1 MNTESASGSPL
12 AAAIIGAE
20 NLEESLKFYRDVI
33 GLDTSPVET
42 WAGPAFERLWNL
54 PKGASA
60 RAALCQAGSDEVGR
74 VLLAEFDSPDRQRV
88 RENGERRAYS
98 LFNLNFYT
106 HDIFAAH
113 TDLSARGYEFWSE
126 PVNYALSDAVGA
138 PIEVI
143 FEGPDGVAINLVE
156 LKGGDPDT
164 QIGRMRAYLESHGT
178 TSTGYTNVVTSAHC
192 VRSRDRAVDFYTQV
206 LGMGI
211 IIDEELSKPETNHFL
226 GLAEGSRTH
235 ITFFQGNNKFGKVA
249 MSYPVN
255 YDPPDLIPRSQAPN
269 IGYIA
274 QAFVVADLGAA
285 EAACE
290 RAQAETYAPRMEI
303 DLPGIGERAVTTV
316 RNPASGAIT
325 LLIEAV

>member
-1 MNTESASGSPL
+1 MRPAACRRALPRNCSSKRRNSHEHRIRIGLAESDRRFWPEL
-12 AAAIIGAE
+12 T
-20 NLEESLKFYRDVI
+20 

-60 RAALCQAGSDEVGR
+60 RAALCQAGSDDVGR

-143 FEGPDGVAINLVE
+143 FEGPDGVIIE
-156 LKGGDPDT
+156 FMDPK
-164 QIGRMRAYLESHGT
+164 E
-178 TSTGYTNVVTSAHC
+178 
-192 VRSRDRAVDFYTQV
+192 
-206 LGMGI
+206 
-211 IIDEELSKPETNHFL
+211 
-226 GLAEGSRTH
+226 
-235 ITFFQGNNKFGKVA
+235 
-249 MSYPVN
+249 
-255 YDPPDLIPRSQAPN
+255 
-269 IGYIA
+269 
-274 QAFVVADLGAA
+274 
-285 EAACE
+285 
-290 RAQAETYAPRMEI
+290 
-303 DLPGIGERAVTTV
+303 
-316 RNPASGAIT
+316 
-325 LLIEAV
+325 